1 MKKKQII
8 QIIRKAADLQADA
21 WIVHDDKLVVSCNHW
36 FLSCF
41 VGGGSRWDRELFGGM
56 LYVQPLFDAAA
67 AIGSRYCV
75 PIEGGR
81 GIGWSLEFLPAIEIA
96 AELHEKLAQAWQ
108 LFRAIATPEGF
119 VANARA
125 VETRKRPLRFDPF
138 WPLELDLA
146 RASVVIG
153 RPYAALDHLAR
164 ARQGLDIAVA
174 AGATIP
180 EDERDYEICD
190 RLAAAVEAGDG
201 SSLAT
206 LEAIREDNVQRLG
219 IAEICH

>member
-1 MKKKQII
+1 
-8 QIIRKAADLQADA
+8 
-21 WIVHDDKLVVSCNHW
+21 
-36 FLSCF
+36 
-41 VGGGSRWDRELFGGM
+41 M

-67 AIGSRYCV
+67 AIGSRFCV
-75 PIEGGR
+75 PIEDGR

-108 LFRAIATPEGF
+108 LFRAIANPEGF

-138 WPLELDLA
+138 WPLERDLA
-146 RASVVIG
+146 CAHIVLGQADEAMV
-153 RPYAALDHLAR
+153 HLRR
-164 ARQGLDIAVA
+164 AREGLELSAAVK
-174 AGATIP
+174 ATLSP
-180 EDERDYEICD
+180 EEHFAFIQ
-190 RLAAAVEAGDG
+190 RLTAAVEAGDG
-201 SSLAT
+201 SALAM